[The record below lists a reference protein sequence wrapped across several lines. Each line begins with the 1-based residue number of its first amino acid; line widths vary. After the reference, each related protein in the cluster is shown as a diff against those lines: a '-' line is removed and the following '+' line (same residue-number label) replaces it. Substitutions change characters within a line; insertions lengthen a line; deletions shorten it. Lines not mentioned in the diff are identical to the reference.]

1 MAAAGEQD
9 WTGSRLRGGWSSVAR
24 RCLIRAYPIKGVIS
38 DTLASCQRGITGSS
52 AWSRKHLEANRSSDT
67 VENSRTNGRVRPEPA
82 GDLDLH
88 RAQEELMPTP
98 GVEPRFYTLED
109 VATILNVR
117 VAQVYALVRSGELPA
132 VKLGG
137 RGVWRVDRLQLDV
150 YIERMHEQTAD
161 WARRHPLIGAPEED

>member
-1 MAAAGEQD
+1 
-9 WTGSRLRGGWSSVAR
+9 
-24 RCLIRAYPIKGVIS
+24 
-38 DTLASCQRGITGSS
+38 
-52 AWSRKHLEANRSSDT
+52 LEANRSSDI
-67 VENSRTNGRVRPEPA
+67 VEKSTTSGRRRPTPA
-82 GDLDLH
+82 GDLERH
-88 RAQEELMPTP
+88 CAQEDPMPTP

-137 RGVWRVDRLQLDV
+137 RGVWRVDRLQLDA

-161 WARRHPLIGAPEED
+161 WARKHPLIGAPEED

>member
-1 MAAAGEQD
+1 
-9 WTGSRLRGGWSSVAR
+9 
-24 RCLIRAYPIKGVIS
+24 
-38 DTLASCQRGITGSS
+38 
-52 AWSRKHLEANRSSDT
+52 
-67 VENSRTNGRVRPEPA
+67 
-82 GDLDLH
+82 
-88 RAQEELMPTP
+88 MPTP

-137 RGVWRVDRLQLDV
+137 RGVWRVDRLQLET

-161 WARRHPLIGAPEED
+161 WARKHPLIGTPEED

>member
-1 MAAAGEQD
+1 VLILWITNHDRPAA
-9 WTGSRLRGGWSSVAR
+9 TRGAR
-24 RCLIRAYPIKGVIS
+24 PAPA
-38 DTLASCQRGITGSS
+38 ASPGGPR
-52 AWSRKHLEANRSSDT
+52 
-67 VENSRTNGRVRPEPA
+67 
-82 GDLDLH
+82 
-88 RAQEELMPTP
+88 PTP

-137 RGVWRVDRLQLDV
+137 RGVWRVDRQQLET

-161 WARRHPLIGAPEED
+161 WARKHPLIGAPEEA

>member
-1 MAAAGEQD
+1 VEK
-9 WTGSRLRGGWSSVAR
+9 SRRSGR
-24 RCLIRAYPIKGVIS
+24 R
-38 DTLASCQRGITGSS
+38 
-52 AWSRKHLEANRSSDT
+52 
-67 VENSRTNGRVRPEPA
+67 RPKPA
-82 GDLDLH
+82 GDLEMH
-88 RAQEELMPTP
+88 RAQEDLMPTP

-137 RGVWRVDRLQLDV
+137 RGVWRVDRLQLDA

-161 WARRHPLIGAPEED
+161 WARKHPLIGAPEEE

>member
-1 MAAAGEQD
+1 
-9 WTGSRLRGGWSSVAR
+9 
-24 RCLIRAYPIKGVIS
+24 
-38 DTLASCQRGITGSS
+38 
-52 AWSRKHLEANRSSDT
+52 LEANRSSDIVKKST
-67 VENSRTNGRVRPEPA
+67 TSGRRRPKPA
-82 GDLDLH
+82 GDLEVH
-88 RAQEELMPTP
+88 RSQEDPMPTP

-137 RGVWRVDRLQLDV
+137 RGVWRVDRLQLDA

-161 WARRHPLIGAPEED
+161 WARKHPLIGAPEEE

>member
-1 MAAAGEQD
+1 VD
-9 WTGSRLRGGWSSVAR
+9 
-24 RCLIRAYPIKGVIS
+24 K
-38 DTLASCQRGITGSS
+38 
-52 AWSRKHLEANRSSDT
+52 
-67 VENSRTNGRVRPEPA
+67 SRTNDRARPQLA
-82 GDLDLH
+82 GEVDIR
-88 RAQEELMPTP
+88 RAQEDLMPTP

-137 RGVWRVDRLQLDV
+137 RGVWRVDRLQLEA

-161 WARRHPLIGAPEED
+161 WARKHPLIGSAEEE

>member
-1 MAAAGEQD
+1 
-9 WTGSRLRGGWSSVAR
+9 
-24 RCLIRAYPIKGVIS
+24 
-38 DTLASCQRGITGSS
+38 
-52 AWSRKHLEANRSSDT
+52 LEANRSSDT
-67 VENSRTNGRVRPEPA
+67 VDKSRTSGRRRPETP
-82 GDLDLH
+82 GNLGQQ
-88 RAQEELMPTP
+88 REQEDLMPTP

-137 RGVWRVDRLQLDV
+137 RGVWRVDRLQLEA

-161 WARRHPLIGAPEED
+161 WARKHPLIGSPEEA

>member
-1 MAAAGEQD
+1 VD
-9 WTGSRLRGGWSSVAR
+9 
-24 RCLIRAYPIKGVIS
+24 K
-38 DTLASCQRGITGSS
+38 
-52 AWSRKHLEANRSSDT
+52 
-67 VENSRTNGRVRPEPA
+67 SRTSDRRQPESP
-82 GDLDLH
+82 GDPEKDP
-88 RAQEELMPTP
+88 AQEALMPTP

-137 RGVWRVDRLQLDV
+137 RGVWRVDRLQLDA

-161 WARRHPLIGAPEED
+161 WARKHPLIGAPEEE